1 MASAASLPL
10 ALGGAAVPQ
19 SRMGCGVLPLF
30 SFGPTTMKLL
40 AAFRWLLRIL
50 VVSRSQLVLENLALR
65 QQLAVLSRQRPRS
78 ALRRWDRLFW
88 VCLSKLW
95 SGWRSALVLVQ
106 PQTVIHWHRQG
117 FRLWWRWKSRNKRVG
132 RPPLDEDIRV
142 LIGQMARDNP
152 TWGAPRIQAEL
163 HLLGHDVAE
172 ATVAKY
178 MKRARPPK
186 PPSQTWKVF
195 LKNHVGTL
203 AAMDFFVVP
212 TATFRLLYVL
222 VILSHDRRRVVHVNV
237 TDSPS
242 AVWVARQLRQA
253 FPFETAPSYLIHDRD
268 GIFGA
273 EVHRCLATLNVE
285 EVVTAPR
292 SPWQNPYC
300 ERIIGT
306 FRRELLDQVIVVNER
321 HLRRLLLSYLE
332 YYHQAR
338 PHMSLDHNAPEPRA
352 VEGPER
358 GRVVAEPMVGGL
370 HHRYRR
376 CA

>member
-1 MASAASLPL
+1 
-10 ALGGAAVPQ
+10 
-19 SRMGCGVLPLF
+19 
-30 SFGPTTMKLL
+30 MKLL
-40 AAFRWLLRIL
+40 TAIRWLFRLL
-50 VVSRSQLVLENLALR
+50 VLSRSQLALENLALR
-65 QQLAVLSRQRPRS
+65 QQLAVLSRERPRT
-78 ALRRWDRLFW
+78 ALRRRDRLFW

-106 PQTVIHWHRQG
+106 PETVIRWHQQG
-117 FRLWWRWKSRNKRVG
+117 FRLWWRWRSRSKRVG
-132 RPPLDEDIRV
+132 RPPLDKDIRV

-178 MKRARPPK
+178 RKRSRHDK
-186 PPSQTWKVF
+186 PPSQSWKVF
-195 LKNHVGTL
+195 LKNHIGTM
-203 AAMDFFVVP
+203 ASMDFFVVP

-222 VILSHDRRRVVHVNV
+222 VILNHDRRRVVHFNV

-253 FPFETAPSYLIHDRD
+253 FPFDTAPSYLIHDRD

-273 EVHRCLATLNVE
+273 EVRRCLASLNVA

-300 ERIIGT
+300 ERIVAT
-306 FRRELLDQVIVVNER
+306 LRQELLDCVVVLNER
-321 HLRRLLLSYLE
+321 HLYRLLSAYLT

>member
-1 MASAASLPL
+1 
-10 ALGGAAVPQ
+10 
-19 SRMGCGVLPLF
+19 
-30 SFGPTTMKLL
+30 MKLL
-40 AAFRWLLRIL
+40 AATCWLFRLLVL
-50 VVSRSQLVLENLALR
+50 SRSQLALENLALR
-65 QQLAVLSRQRPRS
+65 QQLAVLSRERPRPK
-78 ALRRWDRLFW
+78 LCRWDRFFW

-106 PQTVIHWHRQG
+106 PDTVIGWHRQG
-117 FRLWWRWKSRNKRVG
+117 FRLWWRWKSRHKRVG
-132 RPPLDEDIRV
+132 RPLLEKDIRV

-237 TDSPS
+237 TASPT
-242 AVWVARQLRQA
+242 AAWVAQQLREA
-253 FPFETAPSYLIHDRD
+253 FPFDTAPSYLIHDRD

-273 EVHRCLATLNVE
+273 EVRRCLASLNVE
-285 EVVTAPR
+285 EVVTAPH

-300 ERIIGT
+300 ERVAGT
-306 FRRELLDQVIVVNER
+306 LRRELLDCVIVLNER
-321 HLRRLLLSYLE
+321 HLHRLLSSYLT

-338 PHMSLDHNAPEPRA
+338 PHMSLGHNAPEPRA